1 MRVSPPAEGRGW
13 ARGLHVFYYQLS
25 LRTRMVLSQVPL
37 AASIALVVAVA
48 ALWHPSMTA
57 DPGFRLGV
65 LLQAGLLVV
74 AALVPWGRL
83 PPGLALTIPLL
94 DFVPVALVRSAGAG
108 TSMQLGVLT
117 AIPVVWLAWS
127 GLHPRFCVT
136 MTFIG
141 PLLTVWVP
149 LAAAGNRTPSA
160 YADVLVL
167 PAMMLATG
175 VVVHMLAVSSASQ
188 QRSLEEA
195 RDELQRTL
203 EGSGREKRLLDAVL
217 ETVPVGVQAID
228 AAGRTSVT
236 NRQQYLNK
244 ALAGRVPGANQDW
257 PGIFSAAGKPLMP
270 DEQPVM
276 RAVRG
281 EAFSDYVIRLGEGQA
296 QRIFSTSA
304 RPITRPGGGADGAVL
319 AFTDVTAL
327 VQALAS
333 KDDFL
338 ANVSHELRTPLTSV
352 LGYID
357 LLRNA
362 PDLPLHIRQGLT
374 VVRRNAER
382 LQRLVTD
389 LLTAASG
396 GIDVEPAP
404 GDAAEIVRLAVA
416 TAAPAADAAGIAL
429 RDATDDEVLP
439 VVVDGV
445 RIAQLLDNLISNAI
459 KYTLRGGSVSVRAA
473 RTEGG
478 VELTVADT
486 GIGMT
491 EREAASVFDRF
502 YRTDSVRDAHI
513 PGIGLGL
520 AIVKAIV
527 EAHHGR
533 IECISQPG
541 VGTTFTVFLPD
552 LPPEAGHRRPEG
564 AFVPAREA
572 GPDEEDRHG

>member
-1 MRVSPPAEGRGW
+1 
-13 ARGLHVFYYQLS
+13 
-25 LRTRMVLSQVPL
+25 MVLSQVPL
-37 AASIALVVAVA
+37 AASIGLVVAVTT
-48 ALWHPSMTA
+48 LWHPSMIA

-65 LLQAGLLVV
+65 VLQAGLLVL
-74 AALVPWGRL
+74 AAAVPWGRL
-83 PPGLALTIPLL
+83 PLGWALAIPLL
-94 DFVPVALVRSAGAG
+94 DFVPVALVRNAGAG

-127 GLHPRFCVT
+127 GLHPRFCLS
-136 MTFIG
+136 MTFFG

-188 QRSLEEA
+188 QHSLEEA

-203 EGSGREKRLLDAVL
+203 EASAKEKRLLDAVL

-228 AAGRTSVT
+228 AEGRTSVT
-236 NRQQYLNK
+236 NRQQFLNK
-244 ALAGRVPGANQDW
+244 ALAGRVPGVNQDW
-257 PGIFSAAGKPLMP
+257 PGIFNAAGKPLAP

-281 EAFSDYVIRLGEGQA
+281 EAFSDYLIRLGEGQA

-304 RPITRPGGGADGAVL
+304 RPITRPEGGADGAVL

-338 ANVSHELRTPLTSV
+338 SNVSHELRTPLTSV

-404 GDAAEIVRLAVA
+404 GDAVEIVRLAVA
-416 TAAPAADAAGIAL
+416 TAAPAADAAGVAL
-429 RDATDDEVLP
+429 HDATADEALP
-439 VVVDGV
+439 VIVDAV

-459 KYTLRGGSVSVRAA
+459 KYTLRGGSVTVRAV
-473 RTEGG
+473 RTQGG
-478 VELTVADT
+478 VELTVSDT

-491 EREAASVFDRF
+491 EREAASIFDRF
-502 YRTDSVRDAHI
+502 YRTDSARDAHI

-541 VGTTFTVFLPD
+541 IGTTFTVFLPD
-552 LPPEAGHRRPEG
+552 LPPEAGQRRPEG

>member
-1 MRVSPPAEGRGW
+1 
-13 ARGLHVFYYQLS
+13 
-25 LRTRMVLSQVPL
+25 MVLSQVPL
-37 AASIALVVAVA
+37 AASIALVVVVA
-48 ALWHPSMTA
+48 ALWHPGIAA
-57 DPGFRLGV
+57 DPGFRLAV
-65 LLQAGLLVV
+65 LLQACVLVL
-74 AALVPWGRL
+74 AAVVPWERL
-83 PPGLALTIPLL
+83 PPGLALAVPLL
-94 DFVPVALVRSAGAG
+94 DFAPVALVRVAGLG
-108 TSMQLGVLT
+108 TGMQLGVLA

-127 GLHPRFCVT
+127 GLHPRFCLA
-136 MTFIG
+136 MTFLG

-149 LAAAGNRTPSA
+149 LAAAGNITLSA

-167 PAMMLATG
+167 PAMMFATG
-175 VVVHMLAVSSASQ
+175 AVVHMLAVSSADQ

-203 EGSGREKRLLDAVL
+203 EASAREKRLLDAVL

-228 AAGRTSVT
+228 AEGRTSVT
-236 NRQQYLNK
+236 NHQQYLNK

-257 PGIFSAAGKPLMP
+257 PGIFDTGGHPLAP
-270 DEQPVM
+270 QEQPVM

-296 QRIFSTSA
+296 QRVFSTSA
-304 RPITRPGGGADGAVL
+304 RPIRSPGGGADGAVL

-338 ANVSHELRTPLTSV
+338 SNVSHELRTPLTSV

-396 GIDVEPAP
+396 GIDVQPAP
-404 GDAAEIVRLAVA
+404 ADVAEIVRFAVA
-416 TAAPAADAAGIAL
+416 TAAPAADSAGL
-429 RDATDDEVLP
+429 DLHDGTEERTLP
-439 VVVDGV
+439 AVVDAV
-445 RIAQLLDNLISNAI
+445 RIAQLLDNLISNAV
-459 KYTLRGGSVSVRAA
+459 KYTLRGGSIIVRAA
-473 RTEGG
+473 RTSGG
-478 VELTVADT
+478 VELTVSDT
-486 GIGMT
+486 GIGMS
-491 EREAASVFDRF
+491 ESEASAIFDRF
-502 YRTDSVRDAHI
+502 YRAEAAREAHI

-527 EAHHGR
+527 EAHSGR
-533 IECISQPG
+533 IECASRPAA
-541 VGTTFTVFLPD
+541 GTTFTVFLPD
-552 LPPEAGHRRPEG
+552 PAAEAGRRPPEE
-564 AFVPAREA
+564 AFVPVREA
-572 GPDEEDRHG
+572 GRYKEDHRG